1 LAHVRAALMRDLHD
15 LELLLGSAVPIIVI
29 ETHEES
35 RVIELFRQ
43 AVLRASK
50 PFFHWTVTDGLR
62 RLDRGLAAP
71 VETREPSDVL
81 VEIKTSREPAIYVLS
96 DFHPYLRDPV
106 NVRLLRDIAEQRL
119 LLGHTLVL
127 VSHAVDIPPELA
139 RSCARFALS
148 VPDRDQL
155 KSIVLEEA
163 RTWSRR
169 NSGRNVSTRKQLLD
183 RLIDNLAGLPER
195 DAKRLAR
202 GAIEDD
208 GAITDEDLPEVMQAK
223 FELLGQDGV
232 LSYEYDT
239 ARFAEVGGLESM
251 KRWLALREPVFSG
264 TLDKPGLDI
273 PRGILLLGV
282 QGCGKSL
289 AAKAV
294 AGSWGL
300 PLLRLDFG
308 TLYNK
313 YHGET
318 ERNLRE
324 ALKQAETMA
333 PCVLWIDEI
342 EKGLS
347 TDGSDSGTSRRVLGS
362 LLTWMAENDER
373 AFLVA
378 TANDI
383 ETLPPELLR
392 KGRMDEIF
400 FVDLPDAGTRRR
412 IFEIHLAKR
421 GLDAKRIDIE
431 ALAGACDGF
440 SGAEIEQV
448 VVSALY
454 ASHAA
459 GQPLDT
465 QGLLDELANTRPLS
479 VVMAERVAALR
490 AWAAGRTVPAN

>member
-1 LAHVRAALMRDLHD
+1 MREIAD
-15 LELLLGSAVPIIVI
+15 LELLLASSIPIIVI
-29 ETHEES
+29 ESHEEG
-35 RVIELFRQ
+35 RVIDLFRQ
-43 AVLRASK
+43 ALVRSPK

-62 RLDRGLAAP
+62 RLDRGFNSSS
-71 VETREPSDVL
+71 EIREPTDVL
-81 VEIKTSREPAIYVLS
+81 LQIKLAQEPAIYLLS
-96 DFHPYLRDPV
+96 DFHPFLQDPV
-106 NVRLLRDIAEQRL
+106 HVRLLRDVAQKHL
-119 LLGHTLVL
+119 LLGHKVVL
-127 VSHAVDIPPELA
+127 VSHALDIPPELA
-139 RSCARFALS
+139 RSCARFSLS
-148 VPDRDQL
+148 MPDREQL

-169 NSGRNVSTRKQLLD
+169 NRGSNVTTRKQLLE
-183 RLIDNLAGLPER
+183 RLVDNLRGLPER

-208 GAITDEDLPEVMQAK
+208 GAITEDDLPTVMQAK
-223 FELLGQDGV
+223 FALLGQDGV

-239 ARFAEVGGLESM
+239 ARFAEVGGLERL

-264 TLDKPGLDI
+264 TLNKPGLDI

-294 AGSWGL
+294 AGSWGV

-318 ERNLRE
+318 ERNLRG
-324 ALKQAETMA
+324 ALEQAETMA

-362 LLTWMAENDER
+362 LLTWMAENNAR

-400 FVDLPDAGTRRR
+400 FVDLPDRDTRRR
-412 IFEIHLAKR
+412 IFAIHLGKR
-421 GLDAKRIDIE
+421 ALNTDSLDIE
-431 ALAGACDGF
+431 ALAAACDGF

-454 ASHAA
+454 SSHAR
-459 GQPLDT
+459 GQSLDSKA
-465 QGLLDELANTRPLS
+465 LLDEIRDTRPLS
-479 VVMAERVAALR
+479 VVMAERVGALR
-490 AWAAGRTVPAN
+490 AWACERTVPAN

>member
-1 LAHVRAALMRDLHD
+1 MRDIRD
-15 LELLLGSAVPIIVI
+15 LELVLASSVPIVVI
-29 ETHEES
+29 ETHDER
-35 RVIELFRQ
+35 RVIDLFRQ
-43 AVLRASK
+43 TLVQSPK

-62 RLDRGLAAP
+62 RLDRGFTSRC
-71 VETREPSDVL
+71 EIREPTDVL
-81 VEIKTSREPAIYVLS
+81 LEIKMAQEPAIYLLS
-96 DFHPYLRDPV
+96 DFHPFLEDPV
-106 NVRLLRDIAEQRL
+106 HVRLLRDVAQNRL
-119 LLGHTLVL
+119 LLGHTVVL
-127 VSHAVDIPPELA
+127 VSHAVAIPPEIA
-139 RSCARFALS
+139 HHCARFALS

-169 NSGRNVSTRKQLLD
+169 NSGRNVTTRKQLLE
-183 RLIDNLAGLPER
+183 RLVDNLSGLPAR

-208 GAITDEDLPEVMQAK
+208 GAITEEDLPVVMQAK
-223 FELLGQDGV
+223 FQLVGRDGV

-239 ARFAEVGGLESM
+239 ARFAEVGGLARL
-251 KRWLALREPVFSG
+251 KRWLSLREPVFAG
-264 TLDKPGLDI
+264 TLSKPGLDI
-273 PRGILLLGV
+273 PKGILLLGV

-294 AGSWGL
+294 AGSWGM

-308 TLYNK
+308 ALYNK

-324 ALKQAETMA
+324 ALAQAQTMA

-347 TDGSDSGTSRRVLGS
+347 TDGSDSGTSRRVLGT
-362 LLTWMAENDER
+362 LLTWMAENDDR
-373 AFLVA
+373 VFLVA

-400 FVDLPDAGTRRR
+400 FVDLPDRKTRRQ
-412 IFEIHLAKR
+412 IFEIHLTLRELNTKT
-421 GLDAKRIDIE
+421 ID
-431 ALAGACDGF
+431 LASLADACDGF
-440 SGAEIEQV
+440 SGAEIEQAI
-448 VVSALY
+448 VSALY
-454 ASHAA
+454 ASHAR
-459 GQPLDT
+459 GESLDT
-465 QGLLDELANTRPLS
+465 QALLKEIRDTRPLS
-479 VVMAERVAALR
+479 VVMAERVGALR
-490 AWAAGRTVPAN
+490 AWAAERTVPAN